1 MMNEKK
7 KYIDIDSVVGNLDE
21 VTVKDLR
28 KQAGM
33 SRKDFCNSF
42 EIPYRTLQSWELG
55 EREMSDFSK
64 RLLAYVIKTS
74 ELVENYKRDL
84 EKQVEGEQD
93 GEKKEYRIR
102 FGRGW
107 NSKIGIYSSRRIPTA
122 ESVTGK
128 GGWIYRKM
136 GNHEK
141 RVPTKTQTSCL
152 FFDAFDG

>member
-7 KYIDIDSVVGNLDE
+7 KYIDIDTVVGNLDE

-33 SRKDFCNSF
+33 SRKGFCNSF

-93 GEKKEYRIR
+93 GEKKE
-102 FGRGW
+102 
-107 NSKIGIYSSRRIPTA
+107 
-122 ESVTGK
+122 
-128 GGWIYRKM
+128 
-136 GNHEK
+136 
-141 RVPTKTQTSCL
+141 
-152 FFDAFDG
+152 

>member
-7 KYIDIDSVVGNLDE
+7 KYIDIDSVVGNLYE

-93 GEKKEYRIR
+93 GEKKE
-102 FGRGW
+102 
-107 NSKIGIYSSRRIPTA
+107 
-122 ESVTGK
+122 
-128 GGWIYRKM
+128 
-136 GNHEK
+136 
-141 RVPTKTQTSCL
+141 
-152 FFDAFDG
+152 